1 MLRKSLA
8 FKALMGIFVISALVT
23 SWPGCNPSA
32 AVGAEAIAYDSTTVI
47 TWTYTSTSIVSYAI
61 TVSTTSTSVTSTTT
75 TATQTVITTS
85 TLQTTTSTTATSTAW
100 RTQMSTVPVSRTS
113 ASVVLLTS
121 PTAITVT
128 NASISFF
135 PTVNISSTNVSY
147 KGTTIFSPTITVTFV
162 QMSIIA
168 TMSVATSLL
177 ATTTT
182 TTVTSAITR
191 PCIIA
196 SAAYGSEL
204 APQVQLLRE
213 FRDHAV
219 MSTFV
224 GSQFMRVFNDFYY
237 SFSPVVAQAVLANPA
252 LAFLARLLIVPLITS
267 LRIASWMSYSLPLNL
282 ERAILL
288 AGVLTS
294 SLIGAIYVTPFSFL
308 NEIRKR
314 KTNIERQR

>member
-1 MLRKSLA
+1 MMRKSLA

-23 SWPGCNPSA
+23 SGPGGNPST
-32 AVGAEAIAYDSTTVI
+32 AVGADAIAYDSTTVV
-47 TWTYTSTSIVSYAI
+47 TWTYTSTSIVSYTI
-61 TVSTTSTSVTSTTT
+61 TVSTTSTSMTSTTT

-308 NEIRKR
+308 NEIRER